1 MIRLATLEDM
11 PEMIRIGRNFSGFVP
26 HGNDIMPDDEQLER
40 SLTTLFDFG
49 GVVFLAEKGGVAIGA
64 LVAILS
70 PVWYNLDRF
79 YATELGWW
87 VEKEH
92 RTGTTALRLVKA
104 FEKWAKDSG
113 AGYATMCNMIHAN
126 EKQIG
131 VVYEKKGYIMVEQ
144 TFTKKL

>member
-1 MIRLATLEDM
+1 MIRLATIEDM

-26 HGNDIMPDDEQLER
+26 HGDGIIPDDEQLER
-40 SLTTLFDFG
+40 SLTTLFNLG
-49 GVVFLAEKGGVAIGA
+49 GVVFLAEKGGEVIGG

-70 PVWYNLDRF
+70 PVWYNMDRF

-92 RTGTTALRLVKA
+92 RTGTTALRLVKV

-113 AGYATMCNMIHAN
+113 AEYATMCNMIHAN

-144 TFTKKL
+144 TFMKKI